1 MQFCFISTANDI
13 IIDVESE
20 IWNRFIV
27 HFKCDCFR
35 FAFSIFAFCVSDE
48 IADVLEALP
57 HDMAKTI
64 LLTVDK
70 ETRVKVNQILQFKDE
85 EAVILTNA
93 GEFGEDID
101 VTRAKEAKARAEARL
116 AEVSA
121 SIETKRAEAALAR
134 AMVRLK
140 AALRNK

>member
-1 MQFCFISTANDI
+1 MHLKIITHENIIFDEDVNEMYLKGIDGEFGILKGHEPIMAALDI
-13 IIDVESE
+13 GVTK
-20 IWNRFIV
+20 IV
-27 HFKCDCFR
+27 QDN
-35 FAFSIFAFCVSDE
+35 S
-48 IADVLEALP
+48 
-57 HDMAKTI
+57 
-64 LLTVDK
+64 
-70 ETRVKVNQILQFKDE
+70 VKLFTTMGGILQFKDE